1 MAPLTDGE
9 FTELYREHYA
19 AVLRFVRRRARPDA
33 VDDVVAET
41 FVAAWQRQDE
51 FRRYPLPWLYR
62 TARNM
67 MLNAARS
74 ENRRTALAV
83 RVRGEF
89 DDADPTDVAGTVGFR
104 RDLVSAWHRL
114 TGSEQEVLALA
125 IWEQLPG
132 AEAAV
137 VLGLT
142 RAGYTMRLSRARRRL
157 AAYLDV
163 ERADP
168 RATDPP
174 PTTIAAAA
182 PLTSLDRK

>member
-9 FTELYREHYA
+9 FTELYREHYT
-19 AVLRFVRRRARPDA
+19 AVLRFVRRRVAPDV

-41 FVAAWQRQDE
+41 FVAAWRRQDE
-51 FRRYPLPWLYR
+51 FRRFPLPWLYR
-62 TARNM
+62 TARNV

-89 DDADPTDVAGTVGFR
+89 DEFDPSDVAETVAFR
-104 RDLVSAWHRL
+104 RDLAAAWGRL
-114 TGSEQEVLALA
+114 TEPEQEVLALA

-132 AEAAV
+132 TEAAV

-142 RAGYTMRLSRARRRL
+142 RAGYAMRLSRARRRL
-157 AAYLDV
+157 AAHLDI
-163 ERADP
+163 ERAAPVPPGSPP
-168 RATDPP
+168 RT
-174 PTTIAAAA
+174 A
-182 PLTSLDRK
+182 PAPMTSLDRK